1 MQNIWLLSIVYDIY
15 KDMFL
20 KSLSDFHLIL
30 AKLLNTTVI
39 YCHSI
44 SLGGRALKKQIDI
57 KHDSPQNAPSS
68 VTTD

>member
-20 KSLSDFHLIL
+20 KSLSDSHLIL

-39 YCHSI
+39 YCHTI
-44 SLGGRALKKQIDI
+44 SLGEALKKQIDI
-57 KHDSPQNAPSS
+57 KPDSPQNAPSS